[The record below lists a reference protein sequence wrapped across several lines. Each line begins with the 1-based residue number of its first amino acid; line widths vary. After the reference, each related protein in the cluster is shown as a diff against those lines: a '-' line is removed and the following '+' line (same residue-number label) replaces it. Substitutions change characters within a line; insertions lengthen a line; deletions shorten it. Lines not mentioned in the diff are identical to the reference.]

1 MVMKRSNISGWRD
14 VFTFTLKQT
23 LKSRAF
29 IIGYIIFVVFSL
41 LVFPAINYIL
51 NSDEEDEGLINIQS
65 VYVFNETEITN
76 IDFEQISDL
85 EFVVSDLKFITT
97 NNNYQDVLEQ
107 IETEEESSV
116 ALKITKDEGRY
127 LLHFTKSTSE
137 IVKSSELEIL
147 GDAVRD
153 AFEKAIVDHSSIS
166 DEQLKVIKSQVGN
179 RVSTIGTEIDSEG
192 NEIII
197 EDTSISYNDYWFLY
211 GMLFALLMITI
222 MSSSRIAT
230 SIVTEKSSR
239 VIEQLLVSVKPLA
252 IIVGKTLATLCA
264 VLIQFISIIILAAV
278 SNYITNRNINTGQE
292 NVIKNYINPDIISNL
307 EVGNILICLI
317 IFVLGLIFYATFAAL
332 VGSTASRVEDT
343 AESLSMFTIA
353 SLIGAYVGMAAAGVL
368 MGVGENAFVYFALIF
383 PLSSPFILPGVV
395 LLGKSS
401 ILITII
407 SIIVLVGS
415 TILLFNFTAK
425 VYETLIL
432 HTGNRIKIKELFKM
446 AKNSKEGQVNEK

>member
-1 MVMKRSNISGWRD
+1 
-14 VFTFTLKQT
+14 
-23 LKSRAF
+23 
-29 IIGYIIFVVFSL
+29 
-41 LVFPAINYIL
+41 
-51 NSDEEDEGLINIQS
+51 
-65 VYVFNETEITN
+65 
-76 IDFEQISDL
+76 
-85 EFVVSDLKFITT
+85 
-97 NNNYQDVLEQ
+97 
-107 IETEEESSV
+107 
-116 ALKITKDEGRY
+116 
-127 LLHFTKSTSE
+127 
-137 IVKSSELEIL
+137 
-147 GDAVRD
+147 
-153 AFEKAIVDHSSIS
+153 
-166 DEQLKVIKSQVGN
+166 
-179 RVSTIGTEIDSEG
+179 
-192 NEIII
+192 
-197 EDTSISYNDYWFLY
+197 
-211 GMLFALLMITI
+211 
-222 MSSSRIAT
+222 
-230 SIVTEKSSR
+230 
-239 VIEQLLVSVKPLA
+239 
-252 IIVGKTLATLCA
+252 
-264 VLIQFISIIILAAV
+264 
-278 SNYITNRNINTGQE
+278 
-292 NVIKNYINPDIISNL
+292 L